1 MARQRAAI
9 VTGGTGALGQAIVQ
23 RLLAEGAAVT
33 VPYIVDE
40 ERERLL
46 AAVGERDRARVTLE
60 RADVTDDRVMGALVD
75 AVVKRHGG
83 VDILVSA
90 VGGFA
95 GGALVETDRVTW
107 ERMLALNLTSVFVA
121 ARAAVPAMV
130 AGGYGRIVVIAS
142 RGVVPPAAGFIA
154 YTAAKAGAIAFT
166 QALASEVKGAGVT
179 ANAVL
184 PSTMDTAANRAS
196 MPDVDPSKWVSL
208 DSASAV
214 IAFLLGDDSRDISGA
229 AIPVYGRA

>member
-1 MARQRAAI
+1 MSRQRAAI

-23 RLLAEGAAVT
+23 RLLADGAAIT

-46 AAVGERDRARVTLE
+46 AAVGERDRPRVTLE

-90 VGGFA
+90 VGAFA
-95 GGALVETDRVTW
+95 GGALVETDRATW
-107 ERMLALNLTSVFVA
+107 ERMLTLNLTSVFVA
-121 ARAAVPAMV
+121 ARAAVPAMI
-130 AGGYGRIVVIAS
+130 AGGYGRVVVIAS
-142 RGVVPPAAGFIA
+142 RAVVPPAGGFIA

-166 QALASEVKGAGVT
+166 QALASEVKAAGVT

-184 PSTMDTAANRAS
+184 PSTMDTPANRAA
-196 MPDVDPSKWVSL
+196 MPGADPKTWVPVE
-208 DSASAV
+208 AV
-214 IAFLLGDDSRDISGA
+214 ANAVAFLA
-229 AIPVYGRA
+229 AGSSAHITGTLLAI

>member
-1 MARQRAAI
+1 MSRQRAAI

-23 RLLAEGAAVT
+23 RLLADAAAVT

-46 AAVGERDRARVTLE
+46 AAVGARDRTRVTLE
-60 RADVTDDRVMGALVD
+60 RADVTDDRVMGALVE

-95 GGALVETDRVTW
+95 GGALADTDRATW
-107 ERMLALNLTSVFVA
+107 DRMLTLNLTSVFVA

-130 AGGYGRIVVIAS
+130 AARYGRIVVIAS
-142 RGVVPPAAGFIA
+142 RGVVPPAGGFIA

-166 QALASEVKGAGVT
+166 QALASEVKAAGVT

-184 PSTMDTAANRAS
+184 PSTMDTAANRAA
-196 MPDVDPSKWVSL
+196 MPNADPKTWVPVE
-208 DSASAV
+208 AV
-214 IAFLLGDDSRDISGA
+214 ANAVAFLASESAGHVTGTLL
-229 AIPVYGRA
+229 AI